1 MILSKDKQKYLS
13 ISLFSVF
20 CKTPKN
26 YLVLDMFCVYIFYV
40 GLPLLSCD
48 MKKDVW
54 TKVLHNT
61 AYRIK
66 PTRVNHKWAEY
77 STQIHKICKTV
88 CQTIYIHMQA
98 GQVVAVPHLISG
110 TMTCT

>member
-1 MILSKDKQKYLS
+1 
-13 ISLFSVF
+13 
-20 CKTPKN
+20 
-26 YLVLDMFCVYIFYV
+26 MFCVYSFNI

-48 MKKDVW
+48 VKRDVW
-54 TKVLHNT
+54 AKGLHNT

-66 PTRVNHKWAEY
+66 PTRMNHKWPEY

-88 CQTIYIHMQA
+88 CQTIHAYMQV
-98 GQVVAVPHLISG
+98 GKVVAVPDLIKG